1 MRTAPRWVQQTN
13 KSPRLPS
20 YLLFA
25 LAALPAPPPRPRM
38 LNGRKGKKLS
48 SEKQQEQRNFFSQ
61 TKRDRNERKQWRVD
75 KNQGTTIWRR
85 KGHDPNGGDAED
97 GEAATER
104 KKILCAQKRW
114 TRFFFVERWKSPPN
128 LGRGTV
134 SLPAATWA
142 RLYCCL
148 LLPRSVLCIYH
159 RILIILS
166 DSEWTTVNCLDAVVV
181 ALMPLCGTDG
191 IPTTSS

>member
-104 KKILCAQKRW
+104 KK
-114 TRFFFVERWKSPPN
+114 FFVHKNVGHDFFLSNAGNLLQTLEEGRCPFPRPP
-128 LGRGTV
+128 GQGSTAV
-134 SLPAATWA
+134 
-142 RLYCCL
+142 CCCQDQCCASIIGSSSSCRTRSGL
-148 LLPRSVLCIYH
+148 LSI
-159 RILIILS
+159 
-166 DSEWTTVNCLDAVVV
+166 A
-181 ALMPLCGTDG
+181 
-191 IPTTSS
+191 